1 MVPRSSIHVSG
12 FEPRPEFLQWNER
25 TVKTRLVSWFDLV
38 EDCLL
43 NPSIAFC
50 EMAESSVELVVGI
63 DFGMTCTG
71 TPKSSVYL
79 EYLLIMSKG
88 VAFSNIRMAL
98 PKVIQGWP
106 GKPGESHNKV
116 PSTILYSPANP
127 FVTDWGF
134 LCQHS
139 DGKKEWFKRYLDPE
153 RLHLIATS
161 GYGRTASHD
170 IPASSE
176 VRKWFKDYMAC
187 LYKHI
192 STAIQNTTGRWG
204 AKRID
209 FVFSLPCTFI
219 KPSIARDI
227 RALVTEAGFGGG
239 GAQHK
244 VDIGL
249 TEPEAAAVYTLKDTA
264 IAYRV
269 GDIVLVCDAG
279 GGTTDLAILEII
291 GDQNGRLELR
301 ELTVVEGQNVGST
314 NIDVAFEQM
323 VEERLKSVQ
332 PKLDGQTAWSM
343 MHGSDYTARKCSF
356 GELDSLGLGT
366 LAVRVPTVGT
376 DFNCESARIKNG
388 KMLFSQ

>member
-1 MVPRSSIHVSG
+1 MVG
-12 FEPRPEFLQWNER
+12 
-25 TVKTRLVSWFDLV
+25 
-38 EDCLL
+38 
-43 NPSIAFC
+43 
-50 EMAESSVELVVGI
+50 SSVDLVVGI

-71 TPKSSVYL
+71 RRKSPL
-79 EYLLIMSKG
+79 CRDYLLIMSKG
-88 VAFSNIRMAL
+88 VAFSNIRMPL

-116 PSTILYSPANP
+116 PSTILYMPANP
-127 FVTDWGF
+127 FVKDWGF

-153 RLHLIATS
+153 ILQSIAS
-161 GYGRTASHD
+161 MGLGRTSSHD
-170 IPASSE
+170 LPAFSE
-176 VRKWFKDYMAC
+176 VQKWFKDYMAC

-192 STAIQNTTGRWG
+192 STTIQSKTGRWG

-209 FVFSLPCTFI
+209 FVFSLPCTFNRL
-219 KPSIARDI
+219 SIPRDI

-264 IAYRV
+264 IAYQP

-279 GGTTDLAILEII
+279 GGTTDLAVLEII
-291 GDQNGRLELR
+291 GQQDGRMELR

-314 NIDVAFEQM
+314 NIDIAFEQM
-323 VEERLKSVQ
+323 VEERLKLVH
-332 PKLDGQTAWSM
+332 PKLDEQTAWSM
-343 MHGSDYTARKCSF
+343 MHGAEYTAWKCSF

-366 LAVRVPTVGT
+366 FAVTVPTVGT
-376 DFNCESARIKNG
+376 DFNYESARIKNG
-388 KMLFSQ
+388 KMRFSQ